1 MKIKKLNY
9 YLLSEFLTL
18 FLGSL
23 FLFVVLVTIADL
35 SSKLSYYTENS
46 EYMRYF
52 ITYHIARIP
61 HNMYYIFPVA
71 LMFSSTYVLGTF
83 VKNKEMLAVQNS
95 GISLFRFSS
104 PVFIIVIVLC
114 LLLVLFWQFVAA
126 PSNKISF
133 EADDIGRG
141 KKKSEDSGTWSIFG
155 GNRYVYFIDNY
166 SYSGQYMTNAIIIK
180 LKEEGGI
187 ETRISSPYIKWDD
200 NRRKWFAE
208 TGILSKFDED
218 NRITVEEVE
227 HYPLDVLER
236 PEHFSQ
242 RPILDTMSLTEEM
255 RLIKLR
261 KEVHMSTAALE
272 TDLHYR
278 VSYCFSGFIIVLLA
292 SLFSKFSTHSVLVVS
307 LVMVIV
313 VALLYYS
320 VLMIFRSMGDG
331 GTINPFVA
339 AWIPNLIFGFLC
351 LLAFKKFY

>member
-1 MKIKKLNY
+1 MKKLNF

-18 FLGSL
+18 FFGSL

-35 SSKLSYYTENS
+35 SSKLSYYTEHS

-52 ITYHIARIP
+52 IIYHVARIP

-104 PVFIIVIVLC
+104 PVFIIVILLC
-114 LLLVLFWQFVAA
+114 LLLVIFWQYVAA
-126 PSNKISF
+126 PANKISF

-141 KKKSEDSGTWSIFG
+141 RQKSEESGVWNIFG

-180 LKEEGGI
+180 LKEGGGI
-187 ETRISSPYIKWDD
+187 ETRISSPCIKWDD
-200 NRRKWFAE
+200 NDKKWYVE
-208 TGILSKFDED
+208 NGILSKFGDKNE
-218 NRITVEEVE
+218 ITVEVIKN
-227 HYPLDVLER
+227 YPLDVLER
-236 PEHFSQ
+236 PEHLSQ
-242 RPILDTMSLTEEM
+242 KPILDTLSLTESL

-261 KEVHMSTAALE
+261 KEIHMSTALLE

-278 VSYCFSGFIIVLLA
+278 ISYCFSGFIIVLLA

-313 VALLYYS
+313 VSLLYYS
-320 VLMIFRSMGDG
+320 ILMIFRSMGDG
-331 GTINPFVA
+331 GTINPLIA
-339 AWIPNLIFGFLC
+339 AWMPNIIFAFLC
-351 LLAFKKFY
+351 LVAFKKFY